1 MVSTFNNFE
10 LEIKIVCLDR
20 NNENISSFCA
30 GEYFNLEGDFV
41 GDDCKLWKNCEGYN
55 LHMFVD
61 LKIIQRKNNM
71 MGSCLSKKIR
81 IKIIDKI

>member
-55 LHMFVD
+55 LHMFFD
-61 LKIIQRKNNM
+61 LKNYTKKKQYDGILLIQKN
-71 MGSCLSKKIR
+71 KDQDYR
-81 IKIIDKI
+81 

>member
-30 GEYFNLEGDFV
+30 GEYFNLEGEFV

-61 LKIIQRKNNM
+61 LKNYTKKKQYDGILLIQKN
-71 MGSCLSKKIR
+71 KDQDYR
-81 IKIIDKI
+81 